1 MHIAAGRSA
10 AARAASEAVPT
21 GQGVWNGPLSPRG
34 GNARDQ
40 RWASVGDSNPRRHQP
55 DGGHARPLAP
65 IFPVWLRA
73 LVERFR
79 FLCAPVV
86 PCLARRAGRP
96 WSPGLAACSLLLC
109 ALLLC
114 ALLLGPLAPS
124 ALAALPQGNAVTD
137 PTALLRDALPIEA
150 GDLQDLQH
158 RLEST
163 SDDLRAKRWSVLASS
178 VKRSQSQ
185 LNGKRSVIL
194 ARFSPDQQQRAA
206 GLLDQL
212 EEQLQTLAGA
222 AEAQQRDAFLEARR
236 AALASIGTA
245 ESLLVGPFPF
255 EIPAEY
261 ADLPR
266 LLGRATI
273 RLTTTKG
280 DLIAEVDGYNAPLT
294 AGAFVDL
301 VQRGFYD
308 GLPFIRAED
317 FYVLQTGD
325 PAGPAS
331 GYIDAK
337 TGRER
342 SVPLEI
348 RVPGQKQPFYNQT
361 FEDLGLFKAEPVLPF
376 NAKGT
381 LGWAHSDEDLADGSS
396 QFFLFLFEPEL
407 TPAGLNLI
415 DGRYAAFGYVVDG
428 FDVLEE
434 LTAEDGIVKATVI
447 EGGDNLRPHA

>member
-1 MHIAAGRSA
+1 LPPPRLRQRSHP
-10 AARAASEAVPT
+10 S
-21 GQGVWNGPLSPRG
+21 
-34 GNARDQ
+34 
-40 RWASVGDSNPRRHQP
+40 
-55 DGGHARPLAP
+55 
-65 IFPVWLRA
+65 WLQT

-79 FLCAPVV
+79 FFFRPV
-86 PCLARRAGRP
+86 LAGKASRTCRP
-96 WSPGLAACSLLLC
+96 SPPGLAGSGLLLGT
-109 ALLLC
+109 LLLT
-114 ALLLGPLAPS
+114 ALLLGPLAPT

-163 SDDLRAKRWSVLASS
+163 SDDLRAKRWTALASS

-185 LNGKRSVIL
+185 LNSRRTAIV
-194 ARFSPDQQQRAA
+194 ARFSPEQQERAA
-206 GLLDQL
+206 GLLDQIQ
-212 EEQLQTLAGA
+212 EQLQILVTT
-222 AEAQQRDAFLEARR
+222 AEAQQRDPFLEARHT
-236 AALASIGTA
+236 ALASIGTA

-266 LLGRATI
+266 LLGRASI

-325 PAGPAS
+325 PSGPAS
-331 GYIDAK
+331 GYIDPK

-348 RVPGQKQPFYNQT
+348 RIASQKQPFYNET
-361 FEDLGLFKAEPVLPF
+361 FEDLGLFKAQPVLPF

-415 DGRYAAFGYVVDG
+415 DGRYAAFGYVVAG

-434 LTAEDGIVKATVI
+434 LTADDGIVKATVI
-447 EGGDNLRPHA
+447 EGAENLRPHA